1 MCGITGWIDYHKNL
15 ANQIEIL
22 EKMTETLAKR
32 GPDDTNIWTDVHVGF
47 GHKRLVVVD
56 PERGKQ
62 PMVKTKQENRYTLCY
77 NGELYNTED
86 IRKELLL
93 KGYSFNGHSDTEV
106 LLTAYIE
113 WKEKCVDHLN
123 GIFAFAVWDQE
134 RDLLYIG
141 RDRLGVKPLF
151 YYETATGFIFGS
163 ELKAILAHPDV
174 NRALDQEGLSEVFGL
189 GPSRSP
195 GSGVFKG
202 VKELRPAHAL
212 DRKSVV

>member
-15 ANQIEIL
+15 RNQITTL

-32 GPDDTNIWTDVHVGF
+32 GPDDTNTWTDVHVGF

-62 PMVKTKQENRYTLCY
+62 PMVKTKQGSTYTICY

-113 WKEKCVDHLN
+113 WKEKCVDYLN
-123 GIFAFAVWDQE
+123 GIFAFAVWDQG
-134 RDLLYIG
+134 RDLLFIG

-151 YYETATGFIFGS
+151 YY
-163 ELKAILAHPDV
+163 
-174 NRALDQEGLSEVFGL
+174 
-189 GPSRSP
+189 
-195 GSGVFKG
+195 
-202 VKELRPAHAL
+202 
-212 DRKSVV
+212 